1 MLEPNY
7 LQNVG
12 DDLEKLY
19 QELATEILVDI
30 AERIKMN
37 QDAMTSTTEYLN
49 NKLKQLGLQQDW
61 INKRLAEI
69 LHTSE
74 EEVDRIMQQ
83 SAYKSIRDTFDR
95 GWRIRHK
102 RLRIFESDQKR
113 NVSTVGRHPEPY
125 KDHSSTG

>member
-37 QDAMTSTTEYLN
+37 QDAMTSTT
-49 NKLKQLGLQQDW
+49 
-61 INKRLAEI
+61 
-69 LHTSE
+69 
-74 EEVDRIMQQ
+74 
-83 SAYKSIRDTFDR
+83 
-95 GWRIRHK
+95 
-102 RLRIFESDQKR
+102 
-113 NVSTVGRHPEPY
+113 
-125 KDHSSTG
+125 

>member
-37 QDAMTSTTEYLN
+37 QDAMTSTAEYLN
-49 NKLKQLGLQQDW
+49 TGSCNRALIK
-61 INKRLAEI
+61 
-69 LHTSE
+69 
-74 EEVDRIMQQ
+74 V
-83 SAYKSIRDTFDR
+83 SAIP
-95 GWRIRHK
+95 
-102 RLRIFESDQKR
+102 
-113 NVSTVGRHPEPY
+113 ST
-125 KDHSSTG
+125 D

>member
-37 QDAMTSTTEYLN
+37 QDAMT
-49 NKLKQLGLQQDW
+49 
-61 INKRLAEI
+61 KRHG
-69 LHTSE
+69 HTFSQAPQR
-74 EEVDRIMQQ
+74 VHFAGSMCAQP
-83 SAYKSIRDTFDR
+83 S
-95 GWRIRHK
+95 
-102 RLRIFESDQKR
+102 
-113 NVSTVGRHPEPY
+113 
-125 KDHSSTG
+125 